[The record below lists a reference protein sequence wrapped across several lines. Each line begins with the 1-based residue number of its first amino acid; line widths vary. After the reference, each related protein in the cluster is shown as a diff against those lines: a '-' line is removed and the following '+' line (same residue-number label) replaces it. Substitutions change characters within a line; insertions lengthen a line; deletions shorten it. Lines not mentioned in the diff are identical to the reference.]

1 MAAAEVL
8 NSVPR
13 RSAAGLC
20 LVATAFAAVYLV
32 TYWSGFRGD
41 RVMAAPGHRGL
52 EQTEG
57 DVPAETS

>member
-8 NSVPR
+8 NAVPR

-41 RVMAAPGHRGL
+41 RVMAAPGHRG
-52 EQTEG
+52 
-57 DVPAETS
+57 A

>member
-8 NSVPR
+8 NAAPR
-13 RSAAGLC
+13 RS
-20 LVATAFAAVYLV
+20 AVYLV

-41 RVMAAPGHRGL
+41 RVMTAPGHRGL